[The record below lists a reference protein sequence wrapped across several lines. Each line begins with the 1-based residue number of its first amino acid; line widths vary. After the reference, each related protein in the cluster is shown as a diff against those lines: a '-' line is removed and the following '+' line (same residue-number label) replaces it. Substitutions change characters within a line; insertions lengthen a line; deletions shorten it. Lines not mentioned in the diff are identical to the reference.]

1 MSDVVAVYRHLIGLD
16 GSRVTHL
23 LRLLS
28 DEKLAEEFLGH
39 EKAFIQDLGK
49 MHITEV
55 TPEGHRGVAT
65 LPALL
70 AELGIANIGTRTV
83 KVRVHESN
91 LLQPRSVVTL
101 Q

>member
-16 GSRVTHL
+16 GSRVTHI

-28 DEKLAEEFLGH
+28 DEQLAEEFVQH
-39 EKAFIQDLGK
+39 ERSFMAEVAK
-49 MHITEV
+49 MHVVEV
-55 TPEGHRGVAT
+55 TDAGPRGVAT
-65 LPALL
+65 LPAFL

-83 KVRVHESN
+83 KIPVHASN
-91 LLQPRSVVTL
+91 LVVPRSSVTL